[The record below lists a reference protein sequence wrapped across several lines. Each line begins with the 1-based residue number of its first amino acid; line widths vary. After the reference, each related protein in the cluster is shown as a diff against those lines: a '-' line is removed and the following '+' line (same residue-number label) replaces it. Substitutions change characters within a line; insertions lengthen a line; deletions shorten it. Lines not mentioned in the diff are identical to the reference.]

1 MRISDWSSD
10 VCSSDLVGVILRE
23 NGFPDEHDLTARASP
38 LELLVQRCHEL
49 AHLRLDLRRRR
60 GGARLCLDILAD
72 DRGQPRGN
80 DPLLLGRDQRL
91 CDPHPPYQDTNDQ
104 KDRDD
109 LNGRER
115 SEEHTYELQS
125 LMRISY
131 TVF

>member
-10 VCSSDLVGVILRE
+10 VCSSDL
-23 NGFPDEHDLTARASP
+23 
-38 LELLVQRCHEL
+38 
-49 AHLRLDLRRRR
+49 LRLDLRRRR

-104 KDRDD
+104 KARDD
-109 LNGRER
+109 LNGREARENSALRCGRRVGRRGRQVESAEERRVGKEWGGKGR
-115 SEEHTYELQS
+115 SWG
-125 LMRISY
+125 
-131 TVF
+131 

>member
-49 AHLRLDLRRRR
+49 EHLRIDLRRRR
-60 GGARLCLDILAD
+60 GGARLCLDLLDD

-91 CDPHPPYQDTNDQ
+91 CDPHTPYQDRTEYSRVG
-104 KDRDD
+104 K
-109 LNGRER
+109 
-115 SEEHTYELQS
+115 EELHTCRY
-125 LMRISY
+125 RW
-131 TVF
+131 